1 MTARSVTI
9 LDYGVGNIG
18 SLRTML
24 LRSGAMVSVATSAD
38 QVREARRLV
47 LPGVGAFD
55 YARRRLEES
64 GLRGALDEAVLD
76 AGVPVLGI
84 CVGLQLMTAGSEEGR
99 LPGLGWFGFSTVR
112 FRPEPGL
119 RVPHIGW
126 NGVETDR
133 LEPWHG
139 ATYYF
144 MHSFHVDEVPPGE
157 AAGYTNHGGYRFVSV
172 VERENI
178 LGVQFHP
185 EKSQAAGR
193 DLLQSWAR

>member
-1 MTARSVTI
+1 MTAPSVTV

-24 LRSGAMVSVATSAD
+24 LRSGAMVSVATTPD
-38 QVREARRLV
+38 QVRGARRLV

-55 YARRRLEES
+55 HARQRLEES
-64 GLRGALDEAVLD
+64 GLRRALDEAVLD
-76 AGVPVLGI
+76 IGVPVLGI

-99 LPGLGWFGFSTVR
+99 LPGLGWFEFSTVR

-119 RVPHIGW
+119 RVPHMGW
-126 NGVETDR
+126 NMVETER
-133 LEPWHG
+133 LEPWRG

-144 MHSFHVDEVPPGE
+144 MHSFHVDEVPRGT
-157 AAGYTNHGGYRFVSV
+157 AAGYTTHGGYRFVSV
-172 VERENI
+172 VERANI

-185 EKSQAAGR
+185 EKSQTSGR
-193 DLLQSWAR
+193 DLLQSWVR